1 MSKITADFHY
11 QKEFET
17 FIKRLS
23 DPSVMNAAR
32 LGLNEHA
39 QEQRRTSVVRIAA
52 YTGVPSGRVSSST
65 KVIKAGGGGM
75 QAIVRTTAPSISLA
89 EYGNPVWVRDLNP
102 MSDGKWG
109 GPVSSMKGAEATG
122 WNVRRQFKGAFM
134 AGGQVVTRIDHSN
147 PRSKL
152 KRLSMAVLANEL
164 AKPSRP
170 NVPAA
175 ERYAAIDLEK
185 RVLRHVLRMLG
196 P

>member
-1 MSKITADFHY
+1 MKVTADFHY

-23 DPSVMNAAR
+23 DPRIRAAAA

-39 QEQRRTSVVRIAA
+39 QEQRRTSVVRISA
-52 YTGVPSGRVSSST
+52 YTGVPRGRVSGAT
-65 KVIKAGGGGM
+65 KVVKAGGGGASM
-75 QAIVRTTAPSISLA
+75 QAIVRTSDAAISLA
-89 EYGNPVWVRDLNP
+89 QYGNPVWVRDLNP
-102 MSDGKWG
+102 MADGIRG
-109 GPVSSMKGAEATG
+109 GSVSSMKGAEATG
-122 WNVRRQFKGAFM
+122 WNVRRQFPGAFI
-134 AGGQVVTRIDHSN
+134 AGGQVVVRTTKARK
-147 PRSKL
+147 PL

-185 RVLRHVLRMLG
+185 RVLRHVLRALG
-196 P
+196 T

>member
-1 MSKITADFHY
+1 MSKIKADFHY

-23 DPSVMNAAR
+23 DPRIRSAAA

-39 QEQRRTSVVRIAA
+39 DEQRRVSVTRISA
-52 YTGVPSGRVSSST
+52 YTGVPKGRVSGAT
-65 KVIKAGGGGM
+65 KVIKAGGGATM
-75 QAIVRTTAPSISLA
+75 QAVVRTSDAAISLA
-89 EYGNPVWVRDLNP
+89 QYGNPVWVRDLNP
-102 MSDGKWG
+102 MSDGIRG
-109 GPVSSMKGAEATG
+109 GSVSSMRGAEATG
-122 WNVRRQFKGAFM
+122 WNVRRQFPHAFM
-134 AGGQVVTRIDHSN
+134 VSGQVVVRTGAGRT
-147 PRSKL
+147 PL

-196 P
+196 T

>member
-23 DPSVMNAAR
+23 DPAIRAAAA

-52 YTGVPSGRVSSST
+52 YTGVPRGRVSGAT
-65 KVIKAGGGGM
+65 KVIKAGGGGTM
-75 QAIVRTTAPSISLA
+75 QAIVRTSDAAISLA
-89 EYGNPVWVRDLNP
+89 QYGNPVWVRDLNP
-102 MSDGKWG
+102 MADGVRG
-109 GPVSSMKGAEATG
+109 GSVSSMSGAEATG
-122 WNVRRQFKGAFM
+122 WNIRRQFKGAFM
-134 AGGQVVTRIDHSN
+134 AGGQVVTRTGKGRF
-147 PRSKL
+147 PL

-175 ERYAAIDLEK
+175 ERYAAMDLEK

-196 P
+196 T

>member
-1 MSKITADFHY
+1 MKVTADFHY

-17 FIKRLS
+17 FIKKLS
-23 DPSVMNAAR
+23 DPRIRAAAAM
-32 LGLNEHA
+32 GLNEHA
-39 QEQRRTSVVRIAA
+39 QEQRRTSVIRIAA
-52 YTGVPSGRVSSST
+52 YTGVPNGRVSGAT
-65 KVIKAGGGGM
+65 KVIKAGGGGTM
-75 QAIVRTTAPSISLA
+75 QAVVRTTAPAISLA

-122 WNVRRQFKGAFM
+122 WNIRRQFKGAFV
-134 AGGQVVTRIDHSN
+134 AGGQVVVRT
-147 PRSKL
+147 SKARTPL
-152 KRLSMAVLANEL
+152 KRLSMAVLGNEL

-196 P
+196 T

>member
-122 WNVRRQFKGAFM
+122 WNVRRQFKGAFV
-134 AGGQVVTRIDHSN
+134 AGGQVVVRT
-147 PRSKL
+147 SKASTPL
-152 KRLSMAVLANEL
+152 KRLNMAVLANEL

-175 ERYAAIDLEK
+175 ERYAAMDLKK

-196 P
+196 T

>member
-1 MSKITADFHY
+1 MKVTADFHY

-17 FIKRLS
+17 FIRRLS
-23 DPSVMNAAR
+23 DPAVMNAAR

-122 WNVRRQFKGAFM
+122 WNVRRQFKGAFV
-134 AGGQVVTRIDHSN
+134 AGGQVVVRT
-147 PRSKL
+147 SKASTPL
-152 KRLSMAVLANEL
+152 KRLNMAVLANEL

-175 ERYAAIDLEK
+175 ERYAAMDLKK

-196 P
+196 T

>member
-1 MSKITADFHY
+1 MKVTADFHY

-122 WNVRRQFKGAFM
+122 WNVRRQFKGAFV
-134 AGGQVVTRIDHSN
+134 AGGQVVVRTTKAST
-147 PRSKL
+147 PL
-152 KRLSMAVLANEL
+152 KRLNMAVLANEL

-196 P
+196 T